1 MLLKRPLQ
9 IAKCKLI
16 IENLHFA
23 ICNSIWLFILASL
36 FVSLALTARSLAD
49 GADPLEADLQVLKK
63 AGIASDSESLL
74 NFFRR
79 RTLTEPDRIRIENL
93 IRDLGNNEF
102 TIRERASAKLSAEG
116 ARAVPLLKHAL
127 TAQDLEIR
135 RRAENCLKNIG
146 TQDVATN
153 VVSSSARVVGSRRLP
168 GAAEV
173 LLNYFPYA
181 EVEGISEDV
190 LAALKA
196 VAIRDGQPDPVL
208 AAGITDKDP
217 VCRWAA
223 AEALCQP
230 AALSLRPAIRQLL
243 HDPDATVRLH
253 VALAL
258 ASAKEKDA
266 VPVVIDLLAE
276 LPASQGWQAE
286 EYLCR
291 LAAEQAPSVSL
302 GQDLDSRRKCR
313 DAWTAWWREHAD
325 KIDLAR
331 LPQGKAMIGYT
342 LVILLDIGQVLEL
355 DRANQVRWQ
364 VEHLGYPLDAQ
375 MLPENRFLVAEHD
388 ANRVTERNTK
398 GEILWQYAVEEP
410 IMAQRLPNGN
420 TFIASQDRFLEVDR
434 AGRQVSKI
442 ERTSSEIMKA
452 RKLANGDIVYASFKN
467 QIVRLDPTGKEMQKF
482 PAFVSIWG
490 GRLEV
495 LPNGNV
501 LVPEHDR
508 NRVVEYDPKGKV
520 VWQAAIGEPIA
531 AVRLPNGHTLVTF
544 MTKHQG
550 VELDRAGKIVW
561 EYSANTR
568 VTRLFRR

>member
-1 MLLKRPLQ
+1 LQ
-9 IAKCKLI
+9 NA
-16 IENLHFA
+16 NLQFAICNLQFA
-23 ICNSIWLFILASL
+23 ICNSFWASGFALLFS
-36 FVSLALTARSLAD
+36 VSFMVGNGWSAEDDAI
-49 GADPLEADLQVLKK
+49 EADLQVLKK
-63 AGIASDSESLL
+63 AGIASDSEGLL

-79 RTLTEPDRIRIENL
+79 RTLTEPDRLRIEGL

-102 TIRERASAKLSAEG
+102 AARQRASAKLLAEG

-135 RRAENCLKNIG
+135 RRAEDCLKSIG
-146 TQDVATN
+146 GQDAGTN
-153 VVSSSARVVGSRRLP
+153 VVASAARVVGVRRP
-168 GAAEV
+168 AGAAEV

-181 EVEGISEDV
+181 EVEGVSEDV
-190 LAALKA
+190 LPALKA
-196 VAIRDGQPDPVL
+196 LAVRDGQPDPVL
-208 AAGITDKDP
+208 AAALTDKDP
-217 VCRWAA
+217 IRRRAA

-230 AALSLRPAIRQLL
+230 AAASLRPAIRQLL
-243 HDPDATVRLH
+243 RDPDATVRLY

-258 ASAKEKDA
+258 AGAKEKDA

-276 LPASQGWQAE
+276 LPPSQGWRAE

-291 LAAEQAPSVSL
+291 LAGEQAPAVSL
-302 GQDLDSRRKCR
+302 GQDADSRRKCR
-313 DAWTAWWREHAD
+313 DAWAAWWREHAD

-331 LPQGKAMIGYT
+331 LQQTKAMIGYT
-342 LVILLDIGQVLEL
+342 LVILLDIGQILEL

-364 VEHLGYPLDAQ
+364 VDHLGYPLDAQ
-375 MLPENRFLVAEHD
+375 MLPDNRFLVAEHD

-398 GEILWQYAVEEP
+398 GEILWQYGVEEP

-420 TFIASQDRFLEVDR
+420 TFIASQDNLIEVDR
-434 AGRQVSKI
+434 AGRQVLKI

-452 RKLANGDIVYASFKN
+452 RKLPGGDIVYASFKN
-467 QIVRLDPTGKEMQKF
+467 QIVRLDPTGREIAKF

-490 GRLEV
+490 GRLDV

-520 VWQAAIGEPIA
+520 VWEAAIQGPIA

-550 VELDRAGKIVW
+550 VELDRAGKVVW